1 MNRRFISL
9 GALALA
15 IVSAENAE
23 AQKGDGKITQLVP
36 DDLKGPSKRREGWDG
51 TLSIAA
57 NLSIAQNRKVVG
69 QLDGTSFVAGGALI
83 GTLEYHMGSHELVN
97 VLSVTE
103 SYAKTPALDPLVKTN
118 DVARLESIYSY
129 YLTDW
134 VGMFGRLS
142 FETSIFRANDY
153 RAEAVDFSIARQDG
167 TTEVRSQQTSLRLSG
182 SFKPL
187 TLTQSVGMVAKPI
200 DKEPFAMTAR
210 LGIGGR
216 ETLAKGVIVNSD
228 DNATEIVEMTETDDV
243 VQAGL
248 EFALGFA
255 GKFPEERVSYGL
267 DAGILLPLLNNDD
280 ADRSAVDL
288 MRIGVTGAVTFSTF
302 EWLSL
307 VYQLRILSDPQLTE
321 EVQVQNNILFSLK
334 YDLIEADKP
343 AEVPPPPPPEVQQ
356 ALDEAKAANERA
368 IAAEER
374 AKAAEE
380 RIKALEDKQPETTP
394 PSETPSETPN
404 NESTDGNPG

>member
-1 MNRRFISL
+1 MDRRITL
-9 GALALA
+9 LAVVA
-15 IVSAENAE
+15 FVFSAATAE
-23 AQKGDGKITQLVP
+23 AQKGDGKVTQLVP
-36 DDLKGPSKRREGWDG
+36 DDLKGPSKRQEGWDG

-69 QLDGTSFVAGGALI
+69 QLDGTSFVAGGALV
-83 GTLEYHMGSHELVN
+83 GTLEYHMGSHELMN
-97 VLSVTE
+97 VLSITE

-134 VGMFGRLS
+134 VGTFGRLS

-153 RAEAVDFSIARQDG
+153 RAEAVDFAILRQDG
-167 TTEVRSQQTSLRLSG
+167 TTELRSSQTSLRLSG
-182 SFKPL
+182 AFKPF
-187 TLTQSVGMVAKPI
+187 TMTQSVGMVAKPV
-200 DKEPFAMTAR
+200 DKEQFAMTAR

-216 ETLAKGVIVNSD
+216 ETLAKGVLVNSD
-228 DNATEIVEMTETDDV
+228 DNATAVVEMTETDDV

-267 DAGILLPLLNNDD
+267 DAGVLFPLLNNDD
-280 ADRSAVDL
+280 QDRSAVDL

-302 EWLSL
+302 DWLSL

-334 YDLIEADKP
+334 YDLIQADKP
-343 AEVPPPPPPEVQQ
+343 PEEAPPPSPELQK
-356 ALDEAKAANERA
+356 ALDEAKEANDRA

-380 RIKALEDKQPETTP
+380 KAKALEQSQPSTTP
-394 PSETPSETPN
+394 PSEAPPSETGDTPDP
-404 NESTDGNPG
+404 E